1 MGSIVCDALQAA
13 EQLKDNGMDIGVI
26 NVHTVKPLDQ
36 ESLEQLSRSYHTW
49 ISVEEHN
56 VIGGLGSALAEVI
69 VDKHLDVRL
78 EKIGLTD
85 TFAKGHG
92 TYDDIKRVN
101 GLAVENMVQTCMK
114 VGENI

>member
-1 MGSIVCDALQAA
+1 
-13 EQLKDNGMDIGVI
+13 
-26 NVHTVKPLDQ
+26 
-36 ESLEQLSRSYHTW
+36 
-49 ISVEEHN
+49 